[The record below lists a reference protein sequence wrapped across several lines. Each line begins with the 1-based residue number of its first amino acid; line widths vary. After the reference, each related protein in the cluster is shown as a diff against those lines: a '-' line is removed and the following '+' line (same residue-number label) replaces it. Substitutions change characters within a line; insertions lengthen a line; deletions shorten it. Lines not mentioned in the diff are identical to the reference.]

1 MGEKNWMKKVVF
13 FTDVSKINEA
23 FENFNLDSFSGKSV
37 PIKLHMGEIRNKYF
51 LKPDLAKFVVDAL
64 LSVNAKPYLYDTT
77 VAYPGLRS
85 TKKGYEKVA
94 KIHGFT
100 KKKVGCE
107 VVIDD
112 SGKMINIEGRDYEV
126 GDSII
131 DSSHIFGLTHV
142 KGHIQSG
149 MGGAIKNFGMGCVTK
164 ETKRNIHHGSKPVFQ
179 KDKCTYCG
187 ACAEVCPFQ
196 AIIVKNNSWKIC
208 NRKCFGCG
216 VCVDACEPDAI
227 LNKDENFQYLLS
239 CSAKACVQ
247 DKNVIYLNEIKRI
260 AKSCDCDPTINPIIC
275 PDIGYVVSDDIVSI
289 DKASLDL
296 INNVKN
302 NIFEKK
308 NKVSPLKQIKFGED
322 IGLGSASYQL
332 IEI

>member
-13 FTDVSKINEA
+13 FTDITKINDA
-23 FENFNLDSFSGKSV
+23 LENFNIDSFSGKSI
-37 PIKLHMGEIRNKYF
+37 PIKLHMGEIKNKYF
-51 LKPDLAKFVVDAL
+51 LKPDLAKVIVDSLKNVDAE
-64 LSVNAKPYLYDTT
+64 PYLYDTT
-77 VAYPGLRS
+77 VAYPGLRGS
-85 TKKGYEKVA
+85 KKGYEKVA

-107 VVIDD
+107 VIIDD
-112 SGKMINIEGRDYEV
+112 SGKMVNVEGRDYEV
-126 GDSII
+126 GDHIF

-164 ETKRNIHHGSKPVFQ
+164 ETKRNIHHGSKPVFT

-187 ACAEVCPFQ
+187 VCAEVCPFG
-196 AIIVKNNSWKIC
+196 AISVKKNSWKIC
-208 NRKCFGCG
+208 NIKCFGCG
-216 VCVDACEPDAI
+216 VCVDACDADAI
-227 LNKDENFQYLLS
+227 VNTDANFQYLLS

-247 DKNVIYLNEIKRI
+247 NKNVIYFNELKRI
-260 AKSCDCDPTINPIIC
+260 AKSCDCDPTKNKIIC
-275 PDIGYVVSDDIVSI
+275 PDVGYIISDDMVAI

-296 INNVKN
+296 IYNVKN
-302 NIFEKK
+302 DIFEKE
-308 NKVSPLKQIKFGED
+308 NKVSPLKQIKFGEE
-322 IGLGSASYQL
+322 IGLGSSSYQL

>member
-1 MGEKNWMKKVVF
+1 MGEKNWMNKVVF
-13 FTDVSKINEA
+13 FTDLKKVNDA
-23 FENFNLDSFSGKSV
+23 FEYFKLDSFSGQSV

-51 LKPDLAKFVVDAL
+51 LKPDLAKIIVEIL
-64 LSVNAKPYLYDTT
+64 KSVNVEPYLYDTT

-85 TKKGYEKVA
+85 KKKGYKKVA

-112 SGKMINIEGRDYEV
+112 TGKMVNIEGRDYEV
-126 GDSII
+126 ADHII
-131 DSSHIFGLTHV
+131 ESSHIFGLTHV

-164 ETKRNIHHGSKPVFQ
+164 ETKRNIHHGSKPVFT

-187 ACAEVCPFQ
+187 ICAEVCPFG
-196 AIIVKNNSWKIC
+196 AINVKKDSWKIS

-216 VCVDACEPDAI
+216 VCVEVCDPDALI
-227 LNKDENFQYLLS
+227 NKDANFQYLLS

-247 DKNVIYLNEIKRI
+247 NKNTLYFNELKRI
-260 AKSCDCDPTINPIIC
+260 SKSCDCDPTINPIVC
-275 PDIGYVVSDDIVSI
+275 PDVGYIISDDIVSI
-289 DKASLDL
+289 DKASIDL
-296 INNVKN
+296 INNVKSN
-302 NIFEKK
+302 VFEKV
-308 NKVSPLKQIKFGED
+308 NKVSPLKQIKFGEE
-322 IGLGSASYQL
+322 IGLGSSDYQL